1 MQGRPR
7 AARAAKNGGRN
18 SKHSKPKVA
27 KFHNSDK
34 IGQFW
39 HYDKEK
45 TNFAGLAVPF
55 TQQYCLT

>member
-1 MQGRPR
+1 MQGKPR
-7 AARAAKNGGRN
+7 AARAAKNRN

-39 HYDKEK
+39 QYDKEK